1 MTDPQLTYALRECS
15 LSSLLSTVSKALA
28 RSGYGDVQY
37 VGRHHPRQKSRYGG
51 HELICETVMG
61 PNLHRVVVKVVRDTV
76 RIRNLDE
83 LAGTVTRVEADAG
96 LIVSPFPVTKKAA
109 FFLDSY
115 GPVRTGVIAGDAL
128 ATWLTR
134 LGIGVTPDGAVDWS
148 YFGHVEEATD
158 QVLTF
163 LTTIHR

>member
-1 MTDPQLTYALRECS
+1 MTDPQLTYALQECS
-15 LSSLLSTVSKALA
+15 LNSLLSTVSKALA

-37 VGRHHPRQKSRYGG
+37 LGRHYPRQKSRFGG

-96 LIVSPFPVTKKAA
+96 LIVSPFPLTKRAA
-109 FFLDSY
+109 SFLDCY
-115 GPVRTGVIAGDAL
+115 GPVRTGVIAGESL
-128 ATWLTR
+128 AAWLTN
-134 LGIGVTPDGAVDWS
+134 LGIGVTPTGLVDWR

-158 QVLTF
+158 QVLSF
-163 LTTIHR
+163 LTAAR